1 MKNFRQLLLL
11 LMFFVGCSAYGQENI
26 KTILTSIEENNPTI
40 AALKA
45 QMDYQKAEA
54 RTNLLPPN
62 PTLEGGR
69 FPAVEGAGVK
79 YAWGVSQSFE
89 FPTVYAK
96 RNQLAKTN
104 DKLADVSF
112 NAARQEVLLQAKH
125 IILEYI
131 QTKRML
137 AELNKREKFASNM
150 LSIIKKKVDAGQATA
165 MDLNNARLRMVEA
178 TQNAS
183 SMRSQKNILQR
194 KIVLLNGGQELA
206 VTDSLLLL
214 LPLDERETVFN
225 QFVQSDPRFVASQQ
239 MVAMAEQNK
248 RLVAHQ
254 GLPELNIGY
263 QSEQTDAEHFTGF
276 KAGLSIPL
284 WGNSGNRR
292 AAAIKLN
299 TSQAQAHSQRVML
312 ELEFEALYQQTLS
325 IKSQLDE
332 LQKALTSNNNLELI
346 QRALEAG
353 EVSVIDFFNEVT
365 FLYEIIDKVFE
376 LELQYAKRYAE
387 LHRFEL

>member
-1 MKNFRQLLLL
+1 MKYITSILLLI
-11 LMFFVGCSAYGQENI
+11 AI
-26 KTILTSIEENNPTI
+26 HLTALAQVSINDALKQIEANSPTI

-45 QMDYQKAEA
+45 QMDYEKAEA
-54 RTNLLPPN
+54 KIDLLPPN
-62 PTLEGGR
+62 PTVEGGR

-104 DKLADVSF
+104 DKLADVSYH
-112 NAARQEVLLQAKH
+112 AARQEFLLQAKH
-125 IILEYI
+125 IVLEYI

-137 AELNKREKFASNM
+137 AELNQREMFASNM
-150 LSIIKKKVDAGQATA
+150 LGIIKKKVDAGQATA
-165 MDLNNARLRMVEA
+165 MDLNNARLRAVEA
-178 TQNAS
+178 MQNAN

-206 VTDSLLLL
+206 ITDSLLLL
-214 LPLDERETVFN
+214 LPLVEREAVFG
-225 QFVQSDPRFVASQQ
+225 QFAQSDPRFATAQQ
-239 MVAMAEQNK
+239 MVSMAEQNK
-248 RLVAHQ
+248 SLVAHQ

-284 WGNSGNRR
+284 WGNSKNRK

-299 TSQAQAHSQRVML
+299 TSQAQAHNQRVML
-312 ELEFEALYQQTLS
+312 ELEFDELYQQALS
-325 IKSQLDE
+325 TKMQLDE
-332 LQKALTSNNNLELI
+332 LQKALASYNNLELT

-365 FLYEIIDKVFE
+365 FLYEITDKVYD
-376 LELQYAKRYAE
+376 LELKYAKCYAE
-387 LHRFEL
+387 LYRFEL

>member
-194 KIVLLNGGQELA
+194 KIVLLNGGQELKI
-206 VTDSLLLL
+206 TDSLLLL
-214 LPLDERETVFN
+214 LPLDEKETVFS
-225 QFVQSDPRFVASQQ
+225 QFAQSDPRFAASQQ
-239 MVAMAEQNK
+239 MVTMAQQNK
-248 RLVAHQ
+248 SLVAHQ

-292 AAAIKLN
+292 AATIKLN
-299 TSQAQAHSQRVML
+299 KSQAQAHSQRVML
-312 ELEFEALYQQTLS
+312 ELEFEELYQQTLS

-332 LQKALTSNNNLELI
+332 LQKALKSNNNLELT

-365 FLYEIIDKVFE
+365 FLYEITDKVFE

>member
-1 MKNFRQLLLL
+1 MKYITSILLLIAIHHTTL
-11 LMFFVGCSAYGQENI
+11 AQVGINDALKE
-26 KTILTSIEENNPTI
+26 IEANSPTI

-54 RTNLLPPN
+54 RTELLPPN
-62 PTLEGGR
+62 PTVEGGR
-69 FPAVEGAGVK
+69 FPAVEGAGIK
-79 YAWGVSQSFE
+79 YAWGVTQSFE

-104 DKLADVSF
+104 DKLADVSYH
-112 NAARQEVLLQAKH
+112 AARQEVLLQTKH

-131 QTKRML
+131 QTKRMI
-137 AELNKREKFASNM
+137 AELNKREMFASNM
-150 LSIIKKKVDAGQATA
+150 LGIIKKKVDAGQATA
-165 MDLNNARLRMVEA
+165 MDLNNARLRVVEA
-178 TQNAS
+178 TQNAN

-194 KIVLLNGGQELA
+194 KIMLLNGGQELA
-206 VTDSLLLL
+206 ITDSLLLL
-214 LPLDERETVFN
+214 LPLVERDAVFSR
-225 QFVQSDPRFVASQQ
+225 FAQSDPRFATAQQ
-239 MVAMAEQNK
+239 MVSMAEQNK
-248 RLVAHQ
+248 SLVAHQ

-263 QSEQTDAEHFTGF
+263 QSEQTDTEHFTGF

-284 WGNSGNRR
+284 WGNSKNRK

-299 TSQAQAHSQRVML
+299 TSQAQAHNQRLML
-312 ELEFEALYQQTLS
+312 ELEFDELYQQALS
-325 IKSQLDE
+325 TKMQLDE
-332 LQKALTSNNNLELI
+332 LQKALASNNNLELT

-365 FLYEIIDKVFE
+365 FLYEITDKVYN
-376 LELQYAKRYAE
+376 LELQYAKCYAE

>member
-1 MKNFRQLLLL
+1 MKNFRQLFLL

-194 KIVLLNGGQELA
+194 KIVLLNGGQELKI
-206 VTDSLLLL
+206 TDSLLLL
-214 LPLDERETVFN
+214 LPLDEKETVFS
-225 QFVQSDPRFVASQQ
+225 QFAQSDPRFAASQQ
-239 MVAMAEQNK
+239 MVTMAQQNK
-248 RLVAHQ
+248 SLVAHQ

-292 AAAIKLN
+292 AATIKLN
-299 TSQAQAHSQRVML
+299 KSQAQAHSQRVML
-312 ELEFEALYQQTLS
+312 ELEFEELYQQTLS

-332 LQKALTSNNNLELI
+332 LQKALKSNNNLELT

-365 FLYEIIDKVFE
+365 FLYEITDKVYD
-376 LELQYAKRYAE
+376 LELKYAKCYAE
-387 LHRFEL
+387 LYRFEL

>member
-1 MKNFRQLLLL
+1 MKYITSILLL
-11 LMFFVGCSAYGQENI
+11 I
-26 KTILTSIEENNPTI
+26 TITLTSLAQVSINDALNQIEANSPAI

-45 QMDYQKAEA
+45 QVDFQKAEA

-96 RNQLAKTN
+96 RNQLARAN
-104 DKLADVSF
+104 DKFADVSF
-112 NAARQEVLLQAKH
+112 SAARQEVLLQAKH
-125 IILEYI
+125 VILEYI
-131 QTKRML
+131 HAKRML
-137 AELNKREKFASNM
+137 AELNQREKFASNM
-150 LSIIKKKVDAGQATA
+150 LGIIKKKVDAGQATA
-165 MDLNNARLRMVEA
+165 IDLNNARLRMVEA

-183 SMRSQKNILQR
+183 SMRSQKNILRR

-214 LPLDERETVFN
+214 LPLDERETVFS
-225 QFVQSDPRFVASQQ
+225 QFAQSDPRFAETQQ
-239 MVAMAEQNK
+239 LVAMAEQSK
-248 RLVAHQ
+248 LLVAHQ

-263 QSEQTDAEHFTGF
+263 QSEQAGAEHFTGF

-299 TSQAQAHSQRVML
+299 SSQAHALSQRAML
-312 ELEFEALYQQTLS
+312 ELEFEELYQQTLS

-332 LQKALTSNNNLELI
+332 LRKALKSNNNLELT

-365 FLYEIIDKVFE
+365 FLYEITDKVFD
-376 LELQYAKRYAE
+376 LELQYARRYAE

>member
-1 MKNFRQLLLL
+1 MKNFRQLFLL

-194 KIVLLNGGQELA
+194 KIVLLNGGQELKI
-206 VTDSLLLL
+206 TDSLLLL
-214 LPLDERETVFN
+214 LPLDEKETVFS
-225 QFVQSDPRFVASQQ
+225 QFAQSDPRFAASQQ
-239 MVAMAEQNK
+239 MVTMAQQNK
-248 RLVAHQ
+248 SLVAHQ

-292 AAAIKLN
+292 AATIKLN
-299 TSQAQAHSQRVML
+299 KSQAQAHSQRVML
-312 ELEFEALYQQTLS
+312 ELEFEELYQQTLS

-332 LQKALTSNNNLELI
+332 LQKALKSNNNLELT

-365 FLYEIIDKVFE
+365 FLYEITDKVFE

>member
-1 MKNFRQLLLL
+1 
-11 LMFFVGCSAYGQENI
+11 
-26 KTILTSIEENNPTI
+26 
-40 AALKA
+40 
-45 QMDYQKAEA
+45 
-54 RTNLLPPN
+54 
-62 PTLEGGR
+62 
-69 FPAVEGAGVK
+69 
-79 YAWGVSQSFE
+79 
-89 FPTVYAK
+89 
-96 RNQLAKTN
+96 
-104 DKLADVSF
+104 
-112 NAARQEVLLQAKH
+112 
-125 IILEYI
+125 
-131 QTKRML
+131 ML
-137 AELNKREKFASNM
+137 AELNQREKLASNM
-150 LSIIKKKVDAGQATA
+150 LGIIKKKVDAGQATA
-165 MDLNNARLRMVEA
+165 MDLNNARLRLVEA

-183 SMRSQKNILQR
+183 SMRSKKNILQR

-214 LPLDERETVFN
+214 MPLDERETVFS
-225 QFVQSDPRFVASQQ
+225 QFAQSDPRFAATQQ
-239 MVAMAEQNK
+239 MVSLAERNK
-248 RLVAHQ
+248 SLVAHQ

-312 ELEFEALYQQTLS
+312 ELEFEELYQQTLS

-332 LQKALTSNNNLELI
+332 LQKALTSNNNLELT

-353 EVSVIDFFNEVT
+353 EVSVIDFFNEIT
-365 FLYEIIDKVFE
+365 FLYGITDRVME
-376 LELQYAKRYAE
+376 LELEYAKSYTE